1 MRPTNKLQKFLAS
14 KIPAMKLLWTDRYGM
29 NIPNG
34 NKTRK
39 TILPPPDKRRLRNL
53 SREPVVRKAM
63 NIISDAV
70 SSMPYTIDVIAP
82 GRRKYTKEIAVIQNV
97 IEHPNV
103 IDSRR
108 SFIKRI
114 MDDALVLDAMVVES
128 VKSSDGNH
136 PVYLYPVDAGTI
148 KLLEPWDY
156 TNPHGF
162 RYVQNQGDGVKKFT
176 ADNIFYGTRQN
187 FTDTHY
193 GCSPVRYAYKYISDY
208 IEACARANDIATNT
222 TSSFLIGLRNAKPE
236 EIDKFRDYMNNEIE
250 GTGHIPIVGS
260 TEIDSRQIRSIN
272 KDNLG
277 IDWIDRLTKIIAMS
291 FSIPP
296 EELGITI
303 QNDRSTED
311 DRDNSMTEGAIKPYA
326 YLLEDLYNNY
336 VIAKMGLGGVLRFRF
351 IHEDSENQKTAK
363 STRLVNE
370 YKADLITEN
379 EFRALS
385 GYEESSSKYA
395 NMTHVEKTAN
405 INVDL
410 GLANGGGFNGVGD
423 LKDNT
428 KDDTGS
434 DKDGD
439 SG

>member
-1 MRPTNKLQKFLAS
+1 MKITNKLQRFLAS

-29 NIPNG
+29 NIPNE

-39 TILPPPDKRRLRNL
+39 MTLPPPDKRRLRNL
-53 SREPVVRKAM
+53 SREPVVRKAI
-63 NIISDAV
+63 NIISDAM
-70 SSMPYTIDVIAP
+70 STMPYTIDVIAP
-82 GRRKYTKEIAVIQNV
+82 GRKKYTKEIAVIQNIV
-97 IEHPNV
+97 EHPNV
-103 IDSRR
+103 VDSRR
-108 SFIKRI
+108 SFTKRI
-114 MDDALVLDAMVVES
+114 MDDALVLDAMVVEAA
-128 VKSSDGNH
+128 KGSDRNH
-136 PVYLYPVDAGTI
+136 PIYLYPVDAGTI

-162 RYVQNQGDGVKKFT
+162 RYVQDQENGAQQFT
-176 ADNIFYGTRQN
+176 ADTMFYGTRQS

-193 GCSPVRYAYKYISDY
+193 GCSPVRYAYKYINDY

-222 TSSFLIGLRNAKPE
+222 TSSFIVGLKDATPE
-236 EIDKFRDYMNNEIE
+236 MVEKFRDYMANEIE
-250 GTGHIPIVGS
+250 GTGHIPVVGG
-260 TEIDSRQIRSIN
+260 TDIDSRQIRSIN

-311 DRDNSMTEGAIKPYA
+311 DRDNSMSEGAIKPYV

-336 VIAKMGLGGVLRFRF
+336 VIAKMGLGGVLKFRF
-351 IHEDSENQKTAK
+351 IHEDSENQKAAK
-363 STRLVNE
+363 SSRLVNE

-379 EFRALS
+379 EFRTLC
-385 GYEESSSKYA
+385 GYGESNSKYA
-395 NMTHVEKTAN
+395 NMTHVEKTAS

-410 GLANGGGFNGVGD
+410 GISGGFNGVGD
-423 LKDNT
+423 VKDNT
-428 KDDTGS
+428 KDDDGS
-434 DKDGD
+434 QKDGD